1 MHADYSNLLEIVTL
15 LFAQARPQ
23 DYAKELLQ
31 LNAPISFHKFW
42 HLDPWLVYRRWF
54 YEQDR
59 KLLPVAAAFAVAEP
73 PSIPSK
79 TTAARTR
86 RAFYRPL
93 DDLAAPEDLSE
104 RYQQTLPMQVPVSAV
119 ALPHDNHK
127 HIDL

>member
-1 MHADYSNLLEIVTL
+1 MMHADYSNLLEIVTL
-15 LFAQARPQ
+15 LFTQARPQ

-59 KLLPVAAAFAVAEP
+59 KLPPIAIAVAESA
-73 PSIPSK
+73 SIPSRP
-79 TTAARTR
+79 TAARTTE
-86 RAFYRPL
+86 AFYRTL
-93 DDLAAPEDLSE
+93 EDLPAPEDLSE

-119 ALPHDNHK
+119 ALPHHDNHK